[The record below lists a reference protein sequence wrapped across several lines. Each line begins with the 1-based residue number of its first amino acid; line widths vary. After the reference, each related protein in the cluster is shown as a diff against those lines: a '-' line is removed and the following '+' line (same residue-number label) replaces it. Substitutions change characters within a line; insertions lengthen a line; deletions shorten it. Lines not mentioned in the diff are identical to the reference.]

1 MKTTKNKSENKG
13 DLKSQSNK
21 TPSASKD
28 EQIGFHKGS
37 LSTLSKE
44 RQELS
49 RILQIVEQLM
59 QMHVAALT
67 ELGVDLQ
74 KEVEQM
80 KAQPQQQSQVKK
92 KPIEDVL

>member
-1 MKTTKNKSENKG
+1 MKSASKKSDTKSDKAVS
-13 DLKSQSNK
+13 
-21 TPSASKD
+21 SKD
-28 EQIGFHKGS
+28 EQIGFHKGA

-44 RQELS
+44 RQELA

-59 QMHVAALT
+59 QMHVAALN

-74 KEVEQM
+74 KEVESM
-80 KAQPQQQSQVKK
+80 KKEIPISGKK